1 MIDALIIF
9 NNNQNCEIISEI
21 DVFISNKIPLFCI
34 YTVSYTLFIRYPNLF
49 DSFMILFFMPLF
61 YSFGKQIFHRM
72 QKM

>member
-34 YTVSYTLFIRYPNLF
+34 YTVSYTLFYSLSKFIRFIHDFIFYAF
-49 DSFMILFFMPLF
+49 ILFL
-61 YSFGKQIFHRM
+61 
-72 QKM
+72 